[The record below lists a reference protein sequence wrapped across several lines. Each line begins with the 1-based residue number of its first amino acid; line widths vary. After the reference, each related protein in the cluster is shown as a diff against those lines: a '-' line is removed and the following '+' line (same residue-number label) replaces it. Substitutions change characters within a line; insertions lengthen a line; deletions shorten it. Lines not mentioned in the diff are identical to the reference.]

1 MALANVMNG
10 STTPPASLIVFGMMD
25 GKPRAGTFAHKNE
38 KLVRKAAK
46 QLDLQVLKVSPELSE
61 LVAKVP
67 PGRLY
72 ANRRTFVPA
81 AKRELHQ
88 KLIQAAKRGPQ
99 APAGKGQESGRFP
112 LPPDGG
118 PYPKD
123 WGSIKPGHLVLATM
137 ALADGWWEAIVV
149 ERKGDILT
157 VRWRDYP
164 KELDFTCHYTS
175 VALLMRPETA
185 SPSK

>member
-1 MALANVMNG
+1 MALANGMNG
-10 STTPPASLIVFGMMD
+10 ATPPPAGLIVFGMMD
-25 GKPRAGTFAHKNE
+25 GKPRAGAFAHKNE

-46 QLDLQVLKVSPELSE
+46 QLDLQVLKVSPALSD

-88 KLIQAAKRGPQ
+88 KLVQAAKQGTQ
-99 APAGKGQESGRFP
+99 APGAKGQEGGRFP

-123 WGSIKPGHLVLATM
+123 WGSIKPGHLVLATQS
-137 ALADGWWEAIVV
+137 LADGWWEVIVV

-164 KELDFTCHYTS
+164 KEQDFTCHYTG
-175 VALLMRPETA
+175 VALLMRPEPAAA
-185 SPSK
+185 SK